1 MFDMSQIRMTAAD
14 DDDMYADELEELRLD
29 KLYRSREI
37 FENLERKKEFRI
49 FLIFCMLLERYF
61 DSEFYLF
68 RS

>member
-14 DDDMYADELEELRLD
+14 DDDMYADELEEMRLD